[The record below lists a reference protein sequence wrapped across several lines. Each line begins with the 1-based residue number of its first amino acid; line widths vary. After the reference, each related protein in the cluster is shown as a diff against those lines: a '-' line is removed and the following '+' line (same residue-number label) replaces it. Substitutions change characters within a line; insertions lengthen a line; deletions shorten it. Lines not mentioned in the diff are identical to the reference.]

1 MQGQELELEQGWGQE
16 QGFGWG
22 QGGIEEAHLGVLW
35 EV

>member
-16 QGFGWG
+16 QGFGWE
-22 QGGIEEAHLGVLW
+22 GGGTEEAHLGVLW